1 MNNIRNLLDSICL
14 LAETYKKIE
23 MAKGEGYNIFRVID
37 MTANE
42 TSVHS
47 AFLAD
52 LLSPKGLHGMGDVFL
67 RLFIE
72 QIGLKT
78 DFMTEKA
85 CVEREKYIGTVTK
98 TTGGRLDILIDDTAG
113 KSIIIEN
120 KIYATDQENQLI
132 RYSNYAKSAY
142 KNRDNYTL
150 LYLSL
155 DGEVHDEEKTASIL
169 TKGKDY
175 TTISYGKDIV
185 EWLEHCK
192 EKVVDKPL
200 IREGVSHYINLI
212 KYLTNHTLSK
222 EMEKEML
229 DLILNNADYIRNIR
243 VIKDAVELVEI
254 KLQERFWHELKSQM
268 EKAGYEVVPEPV
280 NSSNYYNA
288 LEKGRIRNFYKK
300 SKDCHYGFEFKIGEY
315 KGATIYYAI
324 RKHNPLIC
332 GILARRNE
340 NLRGDDNRK
349 PISSYDD
356 YFALQKV
363 CGQLAFNLDVKG
375 WYLGYKDVRPRLNFK
390 ELDDATLERLTNVE
404 DTVKDMVKAA
414 ITEIESIQ
422 VEIGILSR

>member
-132 RYSNYAKSAY
+132 RYSN
-142 KNRDNYTL
+142 
-150 LYLSL
+150 
-155 DGEVHDEEKTASIL
+155 
-169 TKGKDY
+169 
-175 TTISYGKDIV
+175 
-185 EWLEHCK
+185 
-192 EKVVDKPL
+192 
-200 IREGVSHYINLI
+200 
-212 KYLTNHTLSK
+212 
-222 EMEKEML
+222 
-229 DLILNNADYIRNIR
+229 
-243 VIKDAVELVEI
+243 
-254 KLQERFWHELKSQM
+254 
-268 EKAGYEVVPEPV
+268 
-280 NSSNYYNA
+280 
-288 LEKGRIRNFYKK
+288 
-300 SKDCHYGFEFKIGEY
+300 
-315 KGATIYYAI
+315 
-324 RKHNPLIC
+324 
-332 GILARRNE
+332 
-340 NLRGDDNRK
+340 
-349 PISSYDD
+349 
-356 YFALQKV
+356 
-363 CGQLAFNLDVKG
+363 
-375 WYLGYKDVRPRLNFK
+375 
-390 ELDDATLERLTNVE
+390 
-404 DTVKDMVKAA
+404 
-414 ITEIESIQ
+414 
-422 VEIGILSR
+422 